1 MRGGRASQR
10 KWQIHSLS
18 VLKRGFGPETLSQ
31 RGRCDMFSTVN
42 DMADERPLYLDC
54 GVAVAV
60 CSCARL
66 PLNKKGRT
74 D

>member
-42 DMADERPLYLDC
+42 DMADERPLYLDL
-54 GVAVAV
+54 GLA
-60 CSCARL
+60 
-66 PLNKKGRT
+66 
-74 D
+74 